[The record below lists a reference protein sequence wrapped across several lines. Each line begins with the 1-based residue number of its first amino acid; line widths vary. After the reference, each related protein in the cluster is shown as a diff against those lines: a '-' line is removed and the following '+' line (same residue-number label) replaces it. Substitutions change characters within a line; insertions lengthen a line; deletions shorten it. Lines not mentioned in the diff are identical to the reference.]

1 MAHFA
6 KTIYIFHSQNP
17 LEWVKGKKVDW
28 LDDCLL
34 HETTLIEYLN
44 VFSRGDP
51 SNTTE
56 SVIRLGYYI

>member
-17 LEWVKGKKVDW
+17 LGWGKGEKVDW
-28 LDDCLL
+28 LDTCLL